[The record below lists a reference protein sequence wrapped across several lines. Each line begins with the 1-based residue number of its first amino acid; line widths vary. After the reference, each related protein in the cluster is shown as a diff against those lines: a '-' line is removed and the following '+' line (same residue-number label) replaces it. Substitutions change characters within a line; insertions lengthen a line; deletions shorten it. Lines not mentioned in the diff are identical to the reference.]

1 MRRIL
6 VVLALVVLCTL
17 RVQAQ
22 PAQSGRAT
30 TILFVGNSYTH
41 GKFDPVVS
49 YRTGVVDENAGL
61 PRSDPRFETSGGV
74 PAGPF
79 GGVAAIFKRFT
90 EEVGLRYD
98 VHVELL
104 SGDAL
109 KAHYERA
116 LDIIKR
122 PGWDVV
128 VMQDLSTGPILE
140 TRAGSPQDFERYT
153 QLLEQ
158 AVHATSPTAK
168 IWLYETFPRADLTY
182 PDGAPFAGK
191 PITFMGNQ
199 LHDAYYAEVARE
211 GHLAGV
217 APAGDAWLRAIASG
231 VAEANPYAPESGK
244 LDLWAVDHNHPSAWG
259 AYLNACVIFETVTG
273 RDPRALGGGE
283 RAAVDLSITRD
294 QALTLQ
300 RLAHETVTHAP

>member
-6 VVLALVVLCTL
+6 LILGLVALTALHA
-17 RVQAQ
+17 QAQ
-22 PAQSGRAT
+22 NPQSERAT

-41 GKFDPVVS
+41 GKFEPVVS
-49 YRTGVVDENAGL
+49 YRNGVVDENAGL
-61 PRSDPRFETSGGV
+61 SPGDPRFETIDRQ

-79 GGVAAIFKRFT
+79 GGTAAIFKQFT
-90 EEVGLRYD
+90 EETGLRYD

-116 LDIIKR
+116 LDIIRR
-122 PGWDVV
+122 PGWDVA

-140 TRAGSPQDFERYT
+140 TKAANPQDFRRYT

-158 AVHATSPTAK
+158 AIHATSPAAK
-168 IWLYETFPRADLTY
+168 IWLYETSPRADLTY
-182 PDGAPFAGK
+182 PAGAPFSGK
-191 PITFMGNQ
+191 PIAFMGNQ
-199 LHDAYYAEVARE
+199 LHDAYFGEFARE

-231 VAEANPYAPESGK
+231 IAEANPYAPESGK
-244 LDLWAVDHNHPSAWG
+244 LNLWAVDNNHPSAWG

-273 RDPRALGGGE
+273 RDPRTLGAAE
-283 RAAVDLSITRD
+283 RAAASLSITGD
-294 QALTLQ
+294 QARTLQ
-300 RLAHETVTHAP
+300 RLAYETVTHVP